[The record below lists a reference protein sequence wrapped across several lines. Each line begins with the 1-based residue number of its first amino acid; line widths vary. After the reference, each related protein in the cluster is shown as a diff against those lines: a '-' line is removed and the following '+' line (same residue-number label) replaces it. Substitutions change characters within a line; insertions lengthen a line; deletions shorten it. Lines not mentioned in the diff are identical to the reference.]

1 MAWDTVDL
9 RTRIGLP
16 VCDADRETI
25 LDAAER
31 AILKSDR
38 DPEIALRAA
47 ARVARQTHVVKD
59 IRAYAVRAIFRA
71 MKKKGF
77 EQAKKDSVVLS
88 STDVAVLPGK
98 AGVGQIE
105 NKILVR
111 ELLDTLSSR
120 DREIVMRRVS
130 GDTFPEI
137 DNEMKL
143 KPRTAETR
151 FRASKDILRKLL
163 DQDLEK
169 RTLTRGH

>member
-1 MAWDTVDL
+1 MAWDAVEL
-9 RTRIGLP
+9 RTQIGLP

-25 LDAAER
+25 LDAAEK
-31 AILKSDR
+31 AILNSDR

-59 IRAYAVRAIFRA
+59 IRAYAIRAISRA

-77 EQAKKDSVVLS
+77 EQAKKDSVARS
-88 STDVAVLPGK
+88 STDVAVLPSP
-98 AGVGQIE
+98 AHIGQIE
-105 NKILVR
+105 KKILVR
-111 ELLDTLSSR
+111 ELLDTLSPR

-130 GDTFPEI
+130 GDTFTEI

-151 FRASKDILRKLL
+151 FRASKAILRKLL
-163 DQDLEK
+163 DQDLDR

>member
-9 RTRIGLP
+9 RTQMGLP

-25 LDAAER
+25 LDAVEK

-38 DPEIALRAA
+38 DPETALRAA
-47 ARVARQTHVVKD
+47 ARVARKIHALKNLEAYA
-59 IRAYAVRAIFRA
+59 IRAVFRA
-71 MKKKGF
+71 MKKEGF
-77 EQAKKDSVVLS
+77 EQAKKDSVARTT
-88 STDVAVLPGK
+88 TDFSVLPSP
-98 AGVGQIE
+98 ANVDQIE

-111 ELLDTLSSR
+111 ELLDALSSR

-130 GDTFPEI
+130 GDTFQQI

-151 FRASKDILRKLL
+151 FRASRDFLRKLL
-163 DQDLEK
+163 DQHLDRK
-169 RTLTRGH
+169 TLTRGH

>member
-1 MAWDTVDL
+1 MAWDAVDL
-9 RTRIGLP
+9 RTQMGLP

-31 AILKSDR
+31 AILQIDR

-59 IRAYAVRAIFRA
+59 IRAYAIRAIFRA

-77 EQAKKDSVVLS
+77 EQAKNDSAVRS
-88 STDVAVLPGK
+88 STDVAVLPSP
-98 AGVGQIE
+98 ADVGQIE
-105 NKILVR
+105 KKILVR
-111 ELLDTLSSR
+111 ELLDTLSLR

-151 FRASKDILRKLL
+151 FRASKAVLRKLL
-163 DQDLEK
+163 DQDLDR

>member
-9 RTRIGLP
+9 RTQMGLP

-25 LDAAER
+25 LDAVEK

-38 DPEIALRAA
+38 DPETALRAA
-47 ARVARQTHVVKD
+47 ARIARKIHALKNLEAYA
-59 IRAYAVRAIFRA
+59 IRAVFRA
-71 MKKKGF
+71 MKKEGF

-88 STDVAVLPGK
+88 STDVAVLPGP

-105 NKILVR
+105 NRILVR

-163 DQDLEK
+163 DQDLDR

>member
-1 MAWDTVDL
+1 MAWDAVDL
-9 RTRIGLP
+9 RTQMGLP

-31 AILKSDR
+31 AILQIDR

-59 IRAYAVRAIFRA
+59 IRAYAIRAIFRA

-77 EQAKKDSVVLS
+77 EQAKKDSAVRS
-88 STDVAVLPGK
+88 STDVAVLPSP
-98 AGVGQIE
+98 ADVGQIE
-105 NKILVR
+105 KKILVR
-111 ELLDTLSSR
+111 ELLDTLSPR

-151 FRASKDILRKLL
+151 FRASKAILRKLL
-163 DQDLEK
+163 DQDLDR